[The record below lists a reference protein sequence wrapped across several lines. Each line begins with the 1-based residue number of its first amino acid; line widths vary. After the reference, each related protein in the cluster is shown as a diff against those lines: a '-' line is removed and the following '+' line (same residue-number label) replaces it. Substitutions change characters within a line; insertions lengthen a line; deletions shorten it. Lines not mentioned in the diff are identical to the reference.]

1 MKSDRTFLC
10 SSRSP
15 EKPMRA
21 ERIIAI
27 ALISAL
33 LACGLRTVAQQSEP
47 RATSLAREVRHQLL
61 FYYSVF
67 DNLGFRVEGSNR
79 SLCSADLQISVDNA
93 EPGTSGL

>member
-61 FYYSVF
+61 LLSYYSVF
-67 DNLGFRVEGSNR
+67 DNLGFRVEGR
-79 SLCSADLQISVDNA
+79 
-93 EPGTSGL
+93 